1 MARLESS
8 LKNMLLSLGI
18 ICLVCSA
25 LLAVVYQFTK
35 DPIDAATVAK
45 TNKAIAEVVPM
56 FDNVPSE
63 EISEVEVDGTPYKV
77 YTAKSAGQVV
87 GYAVE
92 SSAVGFG
99 GPLNIMV
106 GFDAATG
113 AIYNTSVISHS
124 ETPGLGAKITDAA
137 GHFRRQFPGL
147 NPRTSNLSV
156 KKDGGDVDAITA
168 STISSRAFI
177 SAVKT
182 AYNVYLTLNGMESD
196 AVSGASKPAVTGGDN
211 QNNEEESNE

>member
-1 MARLESS
+1 MAKLESS

-35 DPIDAATVAK
+35 GPIDEATVAK

-63 EISEVEVDGTPYKV
+63 EISEVEVDGKQYKV
-77 YTAKSAGQVV
+77 YTAKDADQVV

-92 SSAVGFG
+92 SSATGFG
-99 GPLNIMV
+99 GPINVMV
-106 GFDAATG
+106 GFDAITG

-124 ETPGLGAKITDAA
+124 ETPGLGAKISDAA
-137 GHFRRQFPGL
+137 GHFREQFLGL
-147 NPRTSNLSV
+147 NPRTFSMKV
-156 KKDGGDVDAITA
+156 KKDGGDIDAITA
-168 STISSRAFI
+168 STISSRAFLN
-177 SAVKT
+177 AVET
-182 AYNVYLTLNGMESD
+182 AYQVFLTLNCQNTDS
-196 AVSGASKPAVTGGDN
+196 VSGASKPAETAAEN
-211 QNNEEESNE
+211 QNNEEVSHE